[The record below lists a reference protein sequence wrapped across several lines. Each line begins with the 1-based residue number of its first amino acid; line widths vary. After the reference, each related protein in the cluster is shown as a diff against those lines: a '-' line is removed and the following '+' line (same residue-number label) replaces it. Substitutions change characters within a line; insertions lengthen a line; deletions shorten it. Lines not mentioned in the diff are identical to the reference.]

1 MLNKRYEI
9 IKPIKSGGFGEVYL
23 AKDHNLGIEV
33 ALKRYHLEQM
43 ASKVGGIKNAEKY
56 SVINEIRRAILFQH
70 PNVCR
75 YFDAF
80 RYDEGSS
87 FGLQHYEIGVME
99 YISGGD
105 LDAYVKKHGINSEKA
120 KKALLGVLEGLSYLH
135 GQGVIHRDIK
145 PNNILVSGDTPKII
159 DFGISKETEKEGNTS
174 TILFT
179 SPGYVS
185 PEQIDNITFGIDQ
198 KISYNID
205 LWAFGVM
212 LYSLCKDKMPFGTP
226 GKTDETSSIF
236 RNRVLTQSIDALDW
250 AGISDTYKQLIKACL
265 VKDAKKRVKTAKD
278 VINML
283 SGGFTQ
289 KPHPDGGR
297 TTPDTKPEK
306 PVITKPESS
315 DKKPGGSD
323 EIKYERLKTPNYKWL
338 IIIAVLVNIIFLIIY
353 IIAMFN

>member
-1 MLNKRYEI
+1 
-9 IKPIKSGGFGEVYL
+9 
-23 AKDHNLGIEV
+23 
-33 ALKRYHLEQM
+33 
-43 ASKVGGIKNAEKY
+43 
-56 SVINEIRRAILFQH
+56 
-70 PNVCR
+70 
-75 YFDAF
+75 
-80 RYDEGSS
+80 
-87 FGLQHYEIGVME
+87 
-99 YISGGD
+99 
-105 LDAYVKKHGINSEKA
+105 
-120 KKALLGVLEGLSYLH
+120 
-135 GQGVIHRDIK
+135 
-145 PNNILVSGDTPKII
+145 
-159 DFGISKETEKEGNTS
+159 
-174 TILFT
+174 
-179 SPGYVS
+179 
-185 PEQIDNITFGIDQ
+185 
-198 KISYNID
+198 
-205 LWAFGVM
+205 M

-226 GKTDETSSIF
+226 GKTDETKSIF
-236 RNRVLTQSIDALDW
+236 RNTVLTHSIDALDW
-250 AGISDTYKQLIKACL
+250 TGISDTYKQVIKACL